1 MEIAVMGID
10 PGITGGFAAICS
22 THILVD
28 DLPVLT
34 EANGKR
40 KEKALDAN
48 ELYKK
53 VCAFRDMPPQLRALG
68 VRTVVYVERTHA
80 MKDSAMTAFSMGQ
93 SRGIILAV
101 LAIAGVSFVQ
111 VDPQK
116 WKKFH
121 GLIGCDKDASRTLAI
136 QKYPQMREFLER
148 KKDHNRAEALLIADY
163 GFHMENR

>member
-34 EANGKR
+34 EANGRR

-53 VCAFRDMPPQLRALG
+53 FCAKRI
-68 VRTVVYVERTHA
+68 EE
-80 MKDSAMTAFSMGQ
+80 
-93 SRGIILAV
+93 I
-101 LAIAGVSFVQ
+101 
-111 VDPQK
+111 
-116 WKKFH
+116 
-121 GLIGCDKDASRTLAI
+121 
-136 QKYPQMREFLER
+136 E
-148 KKDHNRAEALLIADY
+148 KKDCDLKFETLQSPRKQTIN
-163 GFHMENR
+163 